1 MENKTGW
8 ICPTCGVS
16 VAPTEKVCPLCKAKK
31 DEVITVD
38 LTQPNVSCSS
48 QNFEGQMIL
57 S

>member
-8 ICPTCGVS
+8 VCPTCGVS

-38 LTQPNVSCSS
+38 LTQPNVSCSR
-48 QNFEGQMIL
+48 NDFEGQMIF